1 MNNSEKALPTRTIT
15 LAGKVYT
22 VEYDLYAVTQ
32 LNAYCKKNVFR
43 EGFSPTDPDQLIPFL
58 WAGLLRHQKA
68 EFDGEI
74 VDGKPS
80 EKVVNSLKEISQ
92 LISFDQLT
100 DVIAVFMSAWTRAHP
115 KVDAKDKDD
124 AEKDGAEK
132 K

>member
-32 LNAYCKKNVFR
+32 LNACCKKNVFR

-58 WAGLLRHQKA
+58 WAGLIRHQK
-68 EFDGEI
+68 EQFDGEI

-80 EKVVNSLKEISQ
+80 EKVLASMKEISQ
-92 LISFDQLT
+92 LVPFDLFQSVL
-100 DVIAVFMSAWTRAHP
+100 AVFMNAWIAAFP
-115 KVDAKDKDD
+115 KDD
-124 AEKDGAEK
+124 GKSDGAKDGAEK